1 MIVMAENDGETAEVH
16 DFLFWLA
23 PLPYDQYHADYL
35 SRRHPGTLEVF
46 LSSARYADW
55 VQEELGVTRPTLLFG
70 EPGVGKTILVSV
82 IIDDLMKRFSE
93 KADVGIA
100 YLYCTRQHRGVQ
112 KTSDLCLGIT
122 AQLSAQC
129 LIKKRSRMAGGL
141 PDEVDHLYRMNN
153 WSRIRPTRKEVW
165 QSFKSAVS
173 VFQKTFTIVDGID
186 ELEEKSRR
194 EFLKT
199 LRTLMRISV
208 GTRILISS
216 RFRDGI
222 VEIFE
227 GEKEGISTAEIW
239 AQQAD
244 LMTYIDGELD
254 RFPQFLHDDQHLRMD
269 LKQKV
274 MAVSSGSFLRAH
286 LYMQSFDRSTYESLQ
301 GSLLMLP
308 ATPTLQYEET
318 VATLMQ
324 NNENGQDSVMALA
337 KQVLKWL
344 VFSKRQLTFSE
355 LQYALAIDSECPQFT
370 LEKLPAME
378 NIPNSGGLVHINY
391 ASRTVRTHHSQIED
405 CLRQMVERWCPGAER
420 EIAQACLAFLSLS
433 AFDTGPCKSDA
444 ECEERKAKWPLLE
457 YAALYWSQHAQDAK
471 SSFPQAVELLQNEQ
485 KREAA
490 WQIMRT
496 VQLYPLRQDKDNKW
510 SEKYSKDANALH
522 VAAYCGVSSVFRDLL
537 EGEDVRIVQRDSYGF
552 TPLAWAA
559 CGGHQDIMKLLM
571 NNTDLDLDTRDHG
584 GRTPMSLAAENGQL
598 VSPFWQV

>member
-1 MIVMAENDGETAEVH
+1 MAEHDEETAQVH

-23 PLPYDQYHADYL
+23 PLLYDQYHGDYF
-35 SRRHPGTLEVF
+35 SRRLPGTLELF
-46 LSSARYADW
+46 LSSTRYTDW
-55 VQEELGVTRPTLLFG
+55 VQGEVGVNRSTLLIG
-70 EPGVGKTILVSV
+70 ESGVGKTILVSA
-82 IIDDLMKRFSE
+82 ITDDLRKRFSE

-100 YLYCTRQHRGVQ
+100 YLYCTRQNRGLQ

-129 LIKKRSRMAGGL
+129 LTKKRSHMAGGL
-141 PDEVDHLYRMNN
+141 PNKVDHLYRMKN
-153 WSRIRPTRKEVW
+153 WSRIRPTEDEVW
-165 QSFKSAVS
+165 QSLKSAVS
-173 VFQKTFTIVDGID
+173 VFEKTFIVVDGID
-186 ELEEKSRR
+186 EMEEKSRR
-194 EFLKT
+194 EILKK
-199 LRTLMRISV
+199 LRVLMRIFV
-208 GTRILISS
+208 GIRMLISS
-216 RFRDGI
+216 RVRDGI

-227 GEKEGISTAEIW
+227 GEKEGIGTVEIW
-239 AQQAD
+239 AQEGD

-254 RFPQFLHDDQHLRMD
+254 QFPQFLHDDQHLRME

-274 MAVSSGSFLRAH
+274 MAASSGSFLRAH
-286 LYMQSFDRSTYESLQ
+286 LYMRSLGVRSTYESLQ

-308 ATPTLQYEET
+308 ATPKLQYEEA

-324 NNENGQDSVMALA
+324 NNDNCQGSVMVLA

-355 LQYALAIDSECPQFT
+355 LRYALAIDSECPQFN
-370 LEKLPAME
+370 LEKLPTME
-378 NIPNSGGLVHINY
+378 NIPDSGGLVHINY

-405 CLRQMVERWCPGAER
+405 YLRQTVERWCPGAQR

-433 AFDTGPCKSDA
+433 AFETGPCKSDA
-444 ECEERKAKWPLLE
+444 ECEERKSKWPLLE

-471 SSFPQAVELLQNEQ
+471 SSFLQAVELLQDEQ

-496 VQLYPLRQDKDNKW
+496 VQVYPLRQDKDNTW

-522 VAAYCGVSSVFRDLL
+522 VAAYCGVSSIFRDLL
-537 EGEDVRIVQRDSYGF
+537 EGEDVHIVQRDSYGF

-559 CGGHQDIMKLLM
+559 CGGHQDIMKLIM
-571 NNTDLDLDTRDHG
+571 DNTDPDLDARDYN

-598 VSPFWQV
+598 VSPFRQ